1 MEYKEREYFMKK
13 LIITE
18 KPSVAMQFAT
28 ALSIQANR
36 HDGYIED
43 NNYVVTWCVGH
54 LISMSYPEAYG
65 DEYKSWTI
73 TTLPFIP
80 KEYKYEPIK
89 SVYKQY
95 QVVKKLL
102 NRQDVAEIYY
112 AGDSAREGEY
122 ISRLVTMMAGRNPNA
137 IEKRV
142 WIDSQTN
149 EEIQRGMREAK
160 PRSYYDNLAHS
171 GYMRA
176 KEDYLIGI
184 NFSRLITIM
193 YGGIVRKALNMDKC
207 IISVGRVMTCV
218 LGMIVDREN
227 SIVNFVEKPFYCI
240 TGSLSEDVDVE
251 WKVTEQS
258 LYYNSPLLYN
268 EKGFHKSED
277 CMDFVNALNQ
287 KGYLKVDSIKKKN
300 EKKYAPLLFN
310 LAELQ
315 SECSKIFK
323 ISPDET
329 LKIAQNLYERKL
341 TTYPRTDARVLT
353 TAVCKEISHNLNGLK
368 NIPDYYPY
376 LDTILQN
383 GWHKAISQT
392 KYTNDAAVSDHYAI
406 VPTGVTCDIND
417 LDELHRKVYDLI
429 CKRFL
434 SIFYPPAIF
443 KKVELI
449 CVSDAEQFSTT
460 ASALDFKGYLE
471 ITGYDTKND
480 KGKIIEFVEK
490 LNINSNYPT
499 SFSMREG
506 KTTPP
511 KRYSSGSMIL
521 AMENAG
527 NLIEE
532 EELREQIKG
541 SGIGTSATRA
551 EVIKKLCDI
560 EYIKLN
566 SKTQILQPTD
576 LGILVHDIIDET
588 IPSLLNPK
596 FTASWEKGLSG
607 IADGSIS
614 PDTYLQKLNSFV
626 STTVNGLKQKMGNT
640 QVESFTSDNSTT
652 MLCPNCQLQGKTGK
666 IVKTK
671 YGFGCSNYK
680 SGCIF
685 SVGKIGGKLITENQL
700 REILSGKVIGPL
712 SGFTSNNG
720 KKFKA
725 KLSLQDAK
733 NKDGSYKKDQNGNIL
748 KTVFYVIEN
757 K

>member
-1 MEYKEREYFMKK
+1 MKK

-18 KPSVAMQFAT
+18 KPSVAMQFVD

-36 HDGYIED
+36 KDGYIED
-43 NNYVVTWCVGH
+43 DNYIVTWCVGH
-54 LISMSYPEAYG
+54 LITMSYPEAYG
-65 DEYKSWTI
+65 DEYKKWSV

-80 KEYKYEPIK
+80 TEYKYEPIK

-95 QVVKKLL
+95 KIVKNLL
-102 NRQDVAEIYY
+102 NRNDVSEIYY

-122 ISRLVTMMAGRNPNA
+122 ISRLVTMMAGHNPNA
-137 IEKRV
+137 VEKRV

-149 EEIQRGMREAK
+149 EEICRGMREAK
-160 PRSYYDNLAHS
+160 PRSFYDNLAQS

-184 NFSRLITIM
+184 NFSRIITIM
-193 YGGIVRKALNMDKC
+193 YGGTVRVALNLDKC

-227 SIVNFVEKPFYCI
+227 SILNFVEKPFYCV
-240 TGSLSEDVDVE
+240 TAALSDDVDVE
-251 WKVTEQS
+251 WKVCEQS
-258 LYYNSPLLYN
+258 TYYNSPLLYN
-268 EKGFHKSED
+268 EKGFHKTED
-277 CMDFVNALNQ
+277 CKKFVDTLNMTKQ
-287 KGYLKVDSIKKKN
+287 LQVCSINKKN

-315 SECSKIFK
+315 SECSKLYK
-323 ISPDET
+323 ITPDET
-329 LKIAQNLYERKL
+329 LKIAQDLYEKKL

-353 TAVCKEISHNLNGLK
+353 TAVCKELTTNLNGLK
-368 NIPDYYPY
+368 KIPHYHQYV
-376 LDTILQN
+376 DTIMQN
-383 GWHKAISQT
+383 GWYKAISQT
-392 KYTNDAAVSDHYAI
+392 KYTNDNAVSDHYAI
-406 VPTGVTCDIND
+406 IPTGVTNGTGS
-417 LDELHRKVYDLI
+417 LDEISQKVYDLI
-429 CKRFL
+429 VRRFL

-443 KKVELI
+443 KKVELL
-449 CVSDAEQFSTT
+449 CKNGVEQFSTS
-460 ASALDFKGYLE
+460 ASALSCKGYLE
-471 ITGYDTKND
+471 IAGYNAKND
-480 KGKIIEFVEK
+480 KQKAVDFIEN
-490 LNINSNYPT
+490 LNSNVYYPT
-499 SFSMREG
+499 TFSIREG
-506 KTTPP
+506 KTIPP

-527 NLIEE
+527 NLIED

-560 EYIKLN
+560 NYIKLN

-576 LGILVHDIIDET
+576 MGILVYDIINET

-607 IADGSIS
+607 IAEGTIT
-614 PDTYLQKLNSFV
+614 PEVYLQKLNSFV
-626 STTVNGLKQKMGNT
+626 ANTVNNLKKQLST
-640 QVESFTSDNSTT
+640 QSPENFVNDNRTTS
-652 MLCPNCQLQGKTGK
+652 MLCPNCHMQGKKGN

-680 SGCIF
+680 SGCVF
-685 SVGKIGGKLITENQL
+685 SVGKIGGKSITENQL
-700 REILSGKVIGPL
+700 QELLSGKIIGPL
-712 SGFTSNNG
+712 SGFTSSKG
-720 KKFKA
+720 EKFKA
-725 KLSLQDAK
+725 FLSLQDAK
-733 NKDGSYKKDQNGNIL
+733 DKDGNYKKDEYGNIL
-748 KTVFYVIEN
+748 KTVFYHM

>member
-1 MEYKEREYFMKK
+1 MKK

-18 KPSVAMQFAT
+18 KPSVAMEFAS
-28 ALSIQANR
+28 ALSIRMNR
-36 HDGYIED
+36 QDGYIED
-43 NNYVVTWCVGH
+43 DNYIVTWCVGH
-54 LISMSYPEAYG
+54 LITMSYPEAYG
-65 DEYKSWTI
+65 DEYKSWNLA
-73 TTLPFIP
+73 TLPFIP

-89 SVYKQY
+89 AVYKQY
-95 QVVKKLL
+95 QIVKKLL
-102 NRQDVAEIYY
+102 NRKDVSEIYY

-142 WIDSQTN
+142 WIDSQTHD
-149 EEIQRGMREAK
+149 EIKRGMREAK
-160 PRSYYDNLAHS
+160 PRSHYDNLANS

-184 NFSRLITIM
+184 NFSRMITIM
-193 YGGIVRKALNMDKC
+193 YGGTVKKALNIDKC

-218 LGMIVDREN
+218 LGMIVEREN
-227 SIVNFVEKPFYCI
+227 SILNFVEKPFYCI

-251 WKVTEQS
+251 WKVCEQS
-258 LYYNSPLLYN
+258 AYYNSPLLYS
-268 EKGFHKSED
+268 EKGFHKSDD
-277 CMDFVNALNQ
+277 CMAFVDALNKSGQ
-287 KGYLKVDSIKKKN
+287 LQIVSIKKKD

-315 SECSKIFK
+315 SECAKIFK

-329 LKIAQNLYERKL
+329 LKIAQNLYEKKL

-353 TAVCKEISHNLNGLK
+353 TAVCKEITHNLNGLK

-376 LDTILQN
+376 IDAIYQN
-383 GWHKAISQT
+383 GWHNAISQT

-406 VPTGVTCDIND
+406 IPTGVTSDID
-417 LDELHRKVYDLI
+417 SLDELNKKVYDLI

-443 KKVELI
+443 EKVELL
-449 CVSDAEQFSTT
+449 CKNGNEQFSMS
-460 ASALDFKGYLE
+460 ASALSFKGFME

-480 KGKIIEFVEK
+480 KRKTIDYIKK
-490 LNINSNYPT
+490 LQENAIYPAT
-499 SFSMREG
+499 FSMREG

-527 NLIEE
+527 NLIED

-560 EYIKLN
+560 NYIKLN

-576 LGILVHDIIDET
+576 LGILVYDIIDDT

-607 IADGSIS
+607 ITEGTIS
-614 PDTYLQKLNSFV
+614 PEVYLQKLNSFV
-626 STTVNGLKQKMGNT
+626 ETTVNGLKQKMGNAT
-640 QVESFTSDNSTT
+640 PESFSSDNKTN
-652 MLCPNCQLQGKTGK
+652 MLCPNCQLQGKTGN
-666 IVKTK
+666 IMKTK

-680 SGCIF
+680 SGCVF
-685 SVGKIGGKLITENQL
+685 SVGKLGGKLITENQL
-700 REILSGKVIGPL
+700 QEILSGKTIGPL
-712 SGFTSNNG
+712 SGFTSKNG
-720 KKFKA
+720 NKFKA

-733 NKDGSYKKDQNGNIL
+733 EKDGSYKKDQFGNIL
-748 KTVFYVIEN
+748 KTVFYVIE

>member
-1 MEYKEREYFMKK
+1 MKK

-18 KPSVAMQFAT
+18 KPSVAMEFAS
-28 ALSIQANR
+28 ALSIRMNR
-36 HDGYIED
+36 QDGYIED
-43 NNYVVTWCVGH
+43 DNYIVTWCVGH
-54 LISMSYPEAYG
+54 LITMSYPEAYG
-65 DEYKSWTI
+65 DEYKSWNLA
-73 TTLPFIP
+73 TLPFIP

-89 SVYKQY
+89 AVYKQY
-95 QVVKKLL
+95 QIVKKLL
-102 NRQDVAEIYY
+102 NRKDVSEIYY

-122 ISRLVTMMAGRNPNA
+122 ISRLVTMMAGRNSNA

-149 EEIQRGMREAK
+149 EEIRRGMNEAK
-160 PRSYYDNLAHS
+160 PRSDYDNLAES

-184 NFSRLITIM
+184 NFSRIITIM
-193 YGGIVRKALNMDKC
+193 YGGTIKKALNLDKC

-227 SIVNFVEKPFYCI
+227 SILNFVEKPFYCVI
-240 TGSLSEDVDVE
+240 GALSEDIDVE
-251 WKVTEQS
+251 WKVCEQS
-258 LYYNSPLLYN
+258 AYHNSPLLYN
-268 EKGFHKSED
+268 DKGFHKSED
-277 CMDFVNALNQ
+277 CMNFINALSQSNA
-287 KGYLKVDSIKKKN
+287 LTVSAIKKKD

-315 SECSKIFK
+315 SECAKLFK

-329 LKIAQNLYERKL
+329 LRIAQTLYEKKM

-368 NIPDYYPY
+368 NLPDYHTCI
-376 LDTILQN
+376 DVIFQN
-383 GWHKAISQT
+383 GWHNAIAQT

-406 VPTGVTCDIND
+406 IPTGVVNAINE
-417 LDELHRKVYDLI
+417 LDELSRKVYDLI

-434 SIFYPPAIF
+434 SIFYPPAVFEKI
-443 KKVELI
+443 ELV
-449 CVSDAEQFSTT
+449 CKNGNEQFSTT
-460 ASALDFKGYLE
+460 ASALSFKGFLE

-480 KGKIIEFVEK
+480 KRKELDFIK
-490 LNINSNYPT
+490 TLNVNSVYPAT
-499 SFSMREG
+499 FSMREG

-560 EYIKLN
+560 GYIKLN

-576 LGILVHDIIDET
+576 LGVLVYDIMDDT

-607 IADGSIS
+607 IADGTIS
-614 PDTYLQKLNSFV
+614 PDTYLQKLNQFV
-626 STTVNGLKQKMGNT
+626 SSTVNTLKQKQGDKKPEVFANNGKQSYKT
-640 QVESFTSDNSTT
+640 N
-652 MLCPNCQLQGKTGK
+652 MLCPNCKMQGKTGN

-671 YGFGCSNYK
+671 FGFGCSNY
-680 SGCIF
+680 SEGCVF
-685 SVGKIGGKLITENQL
+685 CVGKIGGKSLTENQL
-700 REILSGKVIGPL
+700 KEILDGKIIGPI
-712 SGFTSNNG
+712 SGFKSQKGTT
-720 KKFKA
+720 FKA

-733 NKDGSYKKDQNGNIL
+733 NQDGSFKKDKDGNIL
-748 KTVFYVIEN
+748 KTVFYYMD
-757 K
+757 